1 MQDGTINLEAE
12 RDRLVEDL
20 AAVEHVLDKYRDE
33 LDDRPEATR
42 EIRELAQAVPG
53 ESSALL
59 KEGRLLR
66 LGIVGQIKAG
76 KSTLLNLLLFDGR
89 EVLPKA
95 ATPMT
100 AALTHIVRSDEL
112 DAGQAE
118 IEVDYY
124 SRDEWQEIEQHADEY
139 RKAKQAGRDPE
150 EFLRASHEL
159 VEMAAKRR
167 GSFMDIDQTAPDIRS
182 VPVDNLN
189 EELQRL
195 VGAEGERTPWV
206 KSVTIRCG
214 EGVPDLDIVD
224 TPGLNDPVISRVR
237 ETRKLLAKCDAV
249 LLLSYAGQFMDSS
262 DIQLLTETLP
272 DEGIRRRV
280 VIGSKFD
287 SALLDEARTYRG
299 NLQEAADDIEKKL
312 REIAATK
319 SERPDDD
326 VIFVSAMCAVLGT
339 KRDAAEWST
348 AEREAFDN
356 LCREYPDWFDSPN
369 GGLMN
374 EDTARNLVE
383 LVGRREHVNQR
394 ISEIR
399 NDKDRITRDKVRDYL
414 RQKRKAAKDC
424 IFALIDAL
432 KEYQDEVGTAEI
444 EQLKGQMLAT
454 QEAIEGIRDAVMDTW
469 TTPLAAQSEGI
480 VKTRKGLSDAILE
493 ARQIIADSVSTK
505 TEYRLKKK
513 TAGFLWFSF
522 FRRLLSGESDYE
534 QVPYEKK
541 VLDEASLKL
550 ALDAEYDKIRTIV
563 HDKLRKMFDYGFVRK
578 VQQKMRAAL
587 ADSLDNEIASIVGRS
602 LGSSL
607 DRAIETIATDAR
619 GEIAESTAGSL
630 QRFYVPEDGS
640 DNSKQR
646 KSIAYVNELSDYCD
660 RVMKDAAGIRDKT
673 IEAAKSNLI
682 PVAVK
687 NIETY
692 YDRLG
697 DDLSDRE
704 FKLQR
709 YQQTI
714 DELGRCGQ
722 RLDS

>member
-1 MQDGTINLEAE
+1 MQDETINLEAE

-33 LDDRPEATR
+33 LDDRPEAK
-42 EIRELAQAVPG
+42 EIRQLAQAVPR

-100 AALTHIVRSDEL
+100 AALTHIVRSDDL

-124 SRDEWQEIEQHADEY
+124 SPDEWQEIEQHADEY
-139 RKAKQAGRDPE
+139 RKAKRAGRDPE
-150 EFLRASHEL
+150 EFLKASHEL

-167 GSFMDIDQTAPDIRS
+167 ESFMDIDHTAPDIRS
-182 VPVDNLN
+182 VSVDNLN

-262 DIQLLTETLP
+262 DIQFLTETLP

-326 VIFVSAMCAVLGT
+326 VIFVSAMCAVLGA

-383 LVGRREHVNQR
+383 LVGRREQVDQQ
-394 ISEIR
+394 IGEIH
-399 NDKDRITRDKVRDYL
+399 NDKDRITRDKIRDYL
-414 RQKRKAAKDC
+414 RGKRKDAKDR
-424 IFALIDAL
+424 ILALIDDL
-432 KEYQDEVGTAEI
+432 REYQKEFGTTEI
-444 EQLKGQMLAT
+444 EQLKDRMQAA
-454 QEAIEGIRDAVMDTW
+454 QEAIQETRDAVMGTW
-469 TTPLAAQSEGI
+469 TASLDAYKEAI
-480 VKTRKGLSDAILE
+480 DRTRKDFSDEISDA
-493 ARQIIADSVSTK
+493 RKNIADSISTK
-505 TEYRLKKK
+505 TKNRRKKGRFLGFTFLK
-513 TAGFLWFSF
+513 
-522 FRRLLSGESDYE
+522 RLLSGEDHYE
-534 QVPYEKK
+534 RYEIK
-541 VLDEASLKL
+541 VLDENSLKL
-550 ALDAEYDKIRTIV
+550 GLDENYDKIRTIV
-563 HDKLRKMFDYGFVRK
+563 NEQLGKMFGYVFVRTVRK
-578 VQQKMRAAL
+578 KMRDAL
-587 ADSLDNEIASIVGRS
+587 ADSLDNDIASIVDRS
-602 LGSSL
+602 LGSAL
-607 DRAIETIATDAR
+607 NQAVETISRHAR
-619 GEIAESTAGSL
+619 GEIAKHTANSAPE
-630 QRFYVPEDGS
+630 RFDVPERGTN
-640 DNSKQR
+640 NSKQS
-646 KSIAYVNELSDYCD
+646 KSIAYVNELSDYCA
-660 RVMKDAAGIRDKT
+660 RVLKDAEGIRDKT

-687 NIETY
+687 NIEAY
-692 YDRLG
+692 YDRLEG
-697 DDLSDRE
+697 DLSDRK

-709 YQQTI
+709 YQQAI

-722 RLDS
+722 RLAS